1 MDLSDPVTCVQCGA
15 TVYSGRRPPGGYWT
29 VDQLE
34 LIDRWY
40 FQQQGPHEDT
50 EEAPLN
56 RSIVFASPCLHRAP
70 SPPPRSNL
78 GPGY

>member
-1 MDLSDPVTCVQCGA
+1 MDLSDPVTCARCGA
-15 TVYSGRRPPGGYWT
+15 TVYSDRRPPGGYWT
-29 VDQLE
+29 AEQLE

-40 FQQQGPHEDT
+40 RQQGPEGDM
-50 EEAPLN
+50 EEPSLN

-70 SPPPRSNL
+70 MPPSRSDL